1 MKLRTVLKWGVRVSA
16 ALGLAGSLAIIGV
29 THFSSATDHRHFKI
43 TSGSMTP
50 TIAVGEVITVR
61 TTQSPRVGDMIT
73 FLHDGKTVTHRVT
86 YSWNAMSPDGTR
98 HVMFKTKGDA
108 NKFED
113 PWAVLDNQVIGT
125 VSSTSPMVLL
135 AVELSEHPMVLA
147 ALFLPFLISVIFNE
161 LRNMFAVVTGT
172 HNDDD
177 KECPER
183 ESNPQGVATRGV

>member
-1 MKLRTVLKWGVRVSA
+1 MNVRHLAKWSVRISA
-16 ALGLAGSLAIIGV
+16 ALGMAGSLAIIGV
-29 THFSSATDHRHFKI
+29 THLSTATDHQHFKI

-61 TTQSPRVGDMIT
+61 TTQSPRVGDVIT

-86 YSWNAMSPDGTR
+86 YSWNALSPDGTR
-98 HVMFKTKGDA
+98 HIVYKTKGDA

-125 VSSTSPMVLL
+125 VASTPFIVLL

-147 ALFLPFLISVIFNE
+147 ALFFPFLFSVIVNE
-161 LRNMFAVVTGT
+161 LRNMYAVITGQSEIESE
-172 HNDDD
+172 
-177 KECPER
+177 ECPER

>member
-1 MKLRTVLKWGVRVSA
+1 MKLRRLATWSVRISA
-16 ALGLAGSLAIIGV
+16 VLGLAGSLAIIGV
-29 THFSSATDHRHFKI
+29 THFSTATDHQHFKI
-43 TSGSMTP
+43 TSGSMMP

-98 HVMFKTKGDA
+98 HTVYKTKGDA

-125 VSSTSPMVLL
+125 VASTPFIVLF

-147 ALFLPFLISVIFNE
+147 ALFFPFLISVIVNE
-161 LRNMFAVVTGT
+161 LRNMYAVMTGKS
-172 HNDDD
+172 DEEE
-177 KECPER
+177 ECPER